1 MPPATVRELALSS
14 PLPRLEIRMLLE
26 HVLDKPRAWLLAHDT
41 DTLAPEPVAEFEKLA
56 SRRLAGEPMAY
67 LLGWREFMGHRLRV
81 TPATLIPRP
90 ETELLVETAL
100 AHVAGMANPALL
112 DLGTGSGAI
121 AVSLALAAPA
131 ACVTATD
138 FSAQALQVAAENAAS
153 LGARVRFLQGSWYE
167 ALPSGARFDLI
178 VSNPPYISS
187 NDPHLGQGDLR
198 FEPRSAL
205 TDEAGGLAA
214 LDAIISQAA
223 RFLKPGGAL
232 WVEHGYDQAPAVR
245 KLLLQAG
252 LQRAGSRLDLAGIER
267 ISGAYL

>member
-1 MPPATVRELALSS
+1 MPPDTVRDVTLASL
-14 PLPRLEIRMLLE
+14 LPRLEIRMLLE
-26 HVLDKPRAWLLAHDT
+26 FVLDKPRAWLLAHDT
-41 DTLAPEPVAEFEKLA
+41 DKLASEQVAEFEGLA
-56 SRRLAGEPMAY
+56 ARRLAGEPMAY

-100 AHVAGMANPALL
+100 AHIADLASPAVL

-121 AVSLALAAPA
+121 AVSLALAAPGA
-131 ACVTATD
+131 TVTATD
-138 FSAQALQVAAENAAS
+138 FSAPALAVAAENAAS
-153 LGARVRFLQGSWYE
+153 LGAPVRFLQGSWYE

-214 LDAIISQAA
+214 LEAIISRA
-223 RFLKPGGAL
+223 REFLKPGGAL
-232 WVEHGYDQAPAVR
+232 WVEHCYDQARAVR
-245 KLLLQAG
+245 QLLERAG